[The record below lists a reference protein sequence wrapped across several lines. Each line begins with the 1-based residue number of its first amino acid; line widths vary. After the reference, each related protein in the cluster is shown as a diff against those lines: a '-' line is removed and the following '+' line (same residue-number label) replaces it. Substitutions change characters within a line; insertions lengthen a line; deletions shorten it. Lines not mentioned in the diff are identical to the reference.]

1 MNVNSFLHPF
11 RCRRGRT

>member
-1 MNVNSFLHPF
+1 MDVNSFLHPF